1 MRIARLLKKLY
12 DYKVQ
17 LQSSISELGETKANL
32 ELGKQYLS
40 QLLLLT
46 YKMQREIYNES
57 GTQIDDLKVFMKS
70 ADISQVLVGN
80 DMLNSLLVQIN
91 DLMKAATVQEKRKN
105 SAY

>member
-1 MRIARLLKKLY
+1 MKSLMKIIKKQDRVSFKIIQNIDDSSMRIARLLKKLY

-57 GTQIDDLKVFMKS
+57 GTTD
-70 ADISQVLVGN
+70 
-80 DMLNSLLVQIN
+80 
-91 DLMKAATVQEKRKN
+91 
-105 SAY
+105 